1 MLPTHP
7 TLPLG
12 PCVEGRAVFGFVVA
26 ALGFCVAPVV
36 LTPRLRVARA
46 LPAFFRRLQGFPP
59 PPQPAP
65 LGRFGIVSH
74 SPSHPHPQGRPG
86 HSCIGHVTTPRD
98 DGDAPPAGAQ
108 SEPPWRQTAS
118 SARQNIVSALGAVS
132 GDAPCHVAPLALT
145 GASLSGAQGGSF
157 FCYLLSLQAL
167 SFSSPAASRPC
178 SRTLNA
184 RTRRTT
190 DHAISRGRTAPGAC
204 WHNGCPARNSARRAS
219 HRAADGARAHRGAR
233 PSHA

>member
-1 MLPTHP
+1 MVRRVYIATTTCLPSAP
-7 TLPLG
+7 P
-12 PCVEGRAVFGFVVA
+12 PAVGRDG
-26 ALGFCVAPVV
+26 
-36 LTPRLRVARA
+36 
-46 LPAFFRRLQGFPP
+46 RLQGARPS
-59 PPQPAP
+59 
-65 LGRFGIVSH
+65 LVGGRFGIVSH

-157 FCYLLSLQAL
+157 FCYPPTRPCRWGLAWKAGLSLAL
-167 SFSSPAASRPC
+167 LWLLWASASR
-178 SRTLNA
+178 RL
-184 RTRRTT
+184 
-190 DHAISRGRTAPGAC
+190 ISRPV
-204 WHNGCPARNSARRAS
+204 SAWRGLSRRFFDASKAS
-219 HRAADGARAHRGAR
+219 HLL
-233 PSHA
+233 PSLLR